1 MGLRDSHSGCLGNQW
16 EGTLGSADYLR
27 PYFRIPGLW
36 DCQDL
41 AEHQVKRSSFNPRIS
56 RPKQIEELY
65 LKLPETSRKAIEDRD
80 KPTTKTS

>member
-1 MGLRDSHSGCLGNQW
+1 VIGP
-16 EGTLGSADYLR
+16 GTDRFSTAVRVPWAVPIICAPIFAFL
-27 PYFRIPGLW
+27 GLW

-41 AEHQVKRSSFNPRIS
+41 AEHQVKRSSFKPRIS